1 MDVDEQ
7 WTIPDHMPY
16 TKSKWTP
23 FSGMRVTGKVK
34 RVVLRNQLVL
44 IDGKVRTRVK
54 ADCQSVQFSERA
66 EILLFAGE
74 NVALKLNKL
83 LRLGNFLLSKIPP
96 ARKIPLTGNWAL
108 RLISSQLNFSSGQK
122 FYCL

>member
-1 MDVDEQ
+1 MISPISLISQDIILRLHTNPLRLFGLPEQKDTFIEVDVDEQ

-44 IDGKVRTRVK
+44 IDGKVRIRFK
-54 ADCQSVQFSERA
+54 ADFQSVEFSERA
-66 EILLFAGE
+66 EILLFAGK
-74 NVALKLNKL
+74 NVALKMN
-83 LRLGNFLLSKIPP
+83 R
-96 ARKIPLTGNWAL
+96 
-108 RLISSQLNFSSGQK
+108 
-122 FYCL
+122 